1 MKRIKSFD
9 EFINEAAKV
18 GDELSPPSGL
28 SSDWELLLK
37 SMDGESKTVQFEKM
51 AKEST
56 KLKNYPSWATDF
68 GLVGG
73 KMIWESP
80 EKGQAWKYYYN
91 RYVDDLP
98 KDTKW
103 KEPTSDGL
111 KIEVAL
117 VQYAKDTLK
126 PPAGQKTKWIEQQS
140 RGLDIII
147 DDTNVEV
154 KSTGANTPNSQLQ
167 TTFPG
172 DKIDAW
178 YMFVYNTSKP
188 NHNIIFVNSQILR
201 RALLGEVL
209 YSNLKGE
216 NVKDLVKNI
225 ISEFGLEE
233 LLINSIINPD
243 KVGDIKKSFPIGAG
257 AAVNFK
263 VFFSIN
269 KIKDL
274 ISAAKR

>member
-9 EFINEAAKV
+9 QFINEAVKV

-28 SSDWELLLK
+28 SSDWESLLK
-37 SMDGESKTVQFEKM
+37 SLHSVKTKTDQFEKL

-56 KLKNYPSWATDF
+56 KLENYPSWATTL
-68 GLVGG
+68 GLEDG
-73 KMIWESP
+73 KMTWKSP
-80 EKGQAWKYYYN
+80 EKGPAWKYYYN
-91 RYVDDLP
+91 RYVDSLP
-98 KDTKW
+98 KETKW
-103 KEPTSDGL
+103 KEPTSNGL

-117 VQYAKDTLK
+117 VQYAKERGVSK
-126 PPAGQKTKWIEQQS
+126 SEWIQQQS

-147 DDTNVEV
+147 DKTEVEV
-154 KSTGANTPNSQLQ
+154 KSTGEKSPNNQLQ

-178 YMFVYNTSKP
+178 YMFISNTSKP
-188 NHNIIFVNSQILR
+188 NHDIIFVNSQILR
-201 RALLGEVL
+201 RALLGEAL